1 MFSASVSSHT
11 ISPPQRRP
19 STLNEHHHN
28 SHNHHHTQRDR
39 QGSVRQEQYS
49 PTSTAHSTQ
58 GHSTPSHQKG
68 TDHSDNS
75 SQEPV
80 LTPHGNG
87 ENNME
92 FKIFR
97 TIDNE
102 EYTVYVRD
110 DGNIFYVDW
119 EQQVGM
125 AYSIICE
132 YRMIEGMCTDSCL

>member
-1 MFSASVSSHT
+1 MSSHT
-11 ISPPQRRP
+11 ISPPKRRP

-28 SHNHHHTQRDR
+28 SHHHNSHHHTQRDR
-39 QGSVRQEQYS
+39 QGSVKEEQYS

-58 GHSTPSHQKG
+58 RHSTPSHQKG
-68 TDHSDNS
+68 ADNSDNS
-75 SQEPV
+75 SLEPV
-80 LTPHGNG
+80 PTPHGNG

-119 EQQVGM
+119 EQQVGV
-125 AYSIICE
+125 AYSE
-132 YRMIEGMCTDSCL
+132 YHMRVCALSCMLHV